1 MSGTNIKIGVVVDD
15 GGSTKKVT
23 NGAELLAKGLDNVT
37 ASATKASAAVKAAMA
52 PSGGAKTKDALK
64 NATTPAQESLEYGRA
79 RAAAGTGAAG
89 RDFANQAQG
98 LGGLVRLY
106 ATYAANL
113 FAVSAAFRALS
124 EAMDTSNMV
133 KGLDQLGAA
142 TGRNL
147 GGLSKRLVEL
157 TDGAISFRESMQ
169 AVAQTTSGGMSSK
182 NIERLALVAK
192 NASMALGV
200 SMPDAITRLSR
211 GITKLEPEL
220 LDELGIMT
228 KIGPATEMYA
238 RQVGKAASQLTDFEK
253 RQAFANAVLAEG
265 EEKFGVLGASAAN
278 PYDKLLASLKNVS
291 QSGLE
296 VVNKVLGPLTSI
308 LASSPTAL
316 AAAIAALGIALV
328 KQALP
333 AIGEFKSGLA
343 AAADKATQLSVKK
356 AEDAANARTKIN
368 AKIIADAEQR
378 ASDEVNAVDNAE
390 AKIAQL
396 RDAGYKKNSLAA
408 KLLSQDLEDIK
419 EKDLKKQ
426 ESIAKGQAT
435 MAAKLAKEGADPA
448 AVKALKE
455 QSDANMEVAT
465 SLRGAI
471 KAHEDYKVAVDTAIK
486 DSEKAAKGH
495 SIYGLTIEAARK
507 AQDAS
512 TKKSIISNAAYNA
525 SLIGMT
531 GAFKLMQAD
540 IESSGLSLSKW
551 ETRILKGKAGLAMFV
566 GVLGTVG
573 GAISSALNWIG
584 LITAAVGM
592 LDMWWSKNAKDM
604 ETFNSAITLV
614 NDSVENASR
623 TIDVLNKKGGYSN
636 STIEGISAM
645 ANALNELATSAESAV
660 NAAAKAKASM
670 GVWDKIKNSFFSA
683 FGGGVDKN
691 LAKALSV
698 DVESALNILRRSGL
712 GDKAES
718 TFKALLNVE
727 ALDVETVRKALL
739 NLSEDGLQKFVVGFN
754 KANTELNNG
763 SSRLNSFKTA
773 TENTTKAYQDFIV
786 STANTNPMFK
796 LGASLENLTQ
806 TMLVLQSEGV
816 DELKAAMLDLEK
828 SPEKAALFGDAFVNR
843 LVEIKEGFQDQAT
856 AVGAY
861 TNRLSELNDEIE
873 KNKAILPKGY
883 DFEKDPSKLAVGG
896 TAGQST
902 AINTLKQLSKDK
914 KVIENTLD
922 LLPKDK
928 IIAAKNLF
936 GEGISAAFK
945 ESSRLMD
952 VALGQSAEKA
962 AITIGKAKLAGLSG
976 EERAKTESA
985 LNQQELKLRETAINT
1000 NIDLILSQERLTAA
1014 IDSSTA
1020 ESALSRAEAKG
1031 LKGPELQA
1039 FKDQAEAANLF
1050 KDLLGKK
1057 GGKVNLGNITAQ
1069 EGDTV
1074 GAMVM
1079 AKAMPV
1085 RQRLAQQQASLTELG
1100 GEKGA
1105 EAVRGKIAEEAGRLE
1120 DTQKRLGLEA
1130 SITQVLQARQNIV
1143 ASIVGV
1149 ASEQAI
1155 LDQNELD
1162 RKALTNKQLSEI
1174 SAINT
1179 AIKNAQSVPER
1190 EKQQGYK
1197 NLIVQKQIEEDINL
1211 ALQQRQRLLG
1221 LELDSINK
1229 RYEVTRVTR
1238 ELENTKQTGRLDV
1251 LNQELASYSKLYEM
1265 SEGFTNTQQFIIDKK
1280 RTELEATNA
1289 IRAAEESMQ
1298 QKRDEADAKKKALD
1312 STSATFAADTAVI
1325 DQELIRQQKL
1335 TDVAVATANAQKS
1348 SKLDILN
1355 IVKQTNIEQ
1364 ERYNQLIATSVT
1376 FAESL
1381 KSVFGDL
1388 GEKVGG
1394 FTSALTEVAVQ
1405 TEKNAAAMKLAGE
1418 AKQAAY
1424 DSQDVEQIAAAEAGY
1439 DAQKRKSQKDEFN
1452 GNLKL
1457 VASAKNMF
1465 KEKTFAYKALDKVEK
1480 TMHLYRMA
1488 MDAKELAFKIGNA
1501 IMGVTVKAGAEASST
1516 GITFAGVAAR
1526 MPAYISEIYASWGAM
1541 GPWMAAAA
1549 GVFIADKL
1557 GAFGGDSGG
1566 GFVPSAEQRQET
1578 QGTAMGYDEKGNKVQ
1593 VSRGVFGDTNA
1604 KSESIANS
1612 LEIIKNNSVKG
1623 LDYDDKM
1630 LRSLQ
1635 NLANALDNTAKGLY
1649 SITGLR
1655 TGSLSGV
1662 VEGTNTSGGFLGI
1675 GGLFSSSTS
1684 KSIVDSGIQLKGTF
1698 LDLVKGVKGTINTFE
1713 TVSTTVRSSGLLGIG
1728 SSTRTSV
1735 ATNFKELSGLD
1746 PKAFESL
1753 VNAFGYASDFLYSVA
1768 DAADVAD
1775 SVVTDA
1781 MSKVKVDQMASLRG
1795 LTGEEF
1801 TKELSAVI
1809 GNVLDETSLV
1819 IFTEYE
1825 KFANFGEGMLETVTR
1840 VVDTNR
1846 KIKQQI
1852 INMTMKSIDDTL
1864 SARGISP
1871 AAIGMASKVITENLA
1886 TLAGGL
1892 ENFLDQSNYFIDNF
1906 YTDAEKVIPTQKAVV
1921 KQLAALGYASVDTK
1935 AEFKALVQSLDLT
1948 DANARNTYQSL
1959 MDLAPGFMEVIDA
1972 VDAQAQSLKD
1982 AADNLRN
1989 FSAQI
1994 KDFKNSLLLG
2004 SSSILT
2010 PADKYTEARTQFESI
2025 YAKAMQGDKVALS
2038 KVTSSAQSFLEAS
2051 QTYNAS
2057 SEAYTSDFNTVLSK
2071 LDNASI
2077 SADSAASVA
2086 ELQLSALSIHTNL
2099 LSSINT
2105 NIALIAGVPQA
2116 ASGGRVSG
2124 LTLVG
2129 EMGPELVDFTTP
2141 GRVYTADQTA
2151 GMFTPGIGNTGQ
2163 QQLIQEVRNLR
2174 QEVAKLREQQSTE
2187 TGHLIN
2193 ATYDAQS
2200 KNAEQVT
2207 EGVTEAAA
2215 KQAWADQI
2223 RQSAVII

>member
-23 NGAELLAKGLDNVT
+23 NGAELLAKGLDGVT
-37 ASATKASAAVKAAMA
+37 ASATRASAAVKAAMA
-52 PSGGAKTKDALK
+52 PSGGSKTKEALK
-64 NATTPAQESLEYGRA
+64 NATTPTQEGLEYGRA
-79 RAAAGTGAAG
+79 RAAVGTGAAG

-291 QSGLE
+291 QAGLE

-316 AAAIAALGIALV
+316 AAAIAAIGIALV

-333 AIGEFKSGLA
+333 AIGEFKAGLA

-426 ESIAKGQAT
+426 EAIAKGQAT
-435 MAAKLAKEGADPA
+435 MANKLATEGGDPA
-448 AVKALKE
+448 AIKALRV
-455 QSDANMEVAT
+455 QSDANMEVAA

-471 KAHEDYKVAVDTAIK
+471 KAHEDYKVAVDNAIK

-495 SIYGLTIEAARK
+495 SIYGLTVEAARK

-512 TKKSIISNAAYNA
+512 TKKSIISNAAYNG
-525 SLIGMT
+525 SLIGMN

-540 IESSGLSLSKW
+540 IEASGLSLSKW

-645 ANALNELATSAESAV
+645 ANALNELATSAEAAV
-660 NAAAKAKASM
+660 NAATKAKASM

-718 TFKALLNVE
+718 TFKSLLNVE
-727 ALDVETVRKALL
+727 ALDVETVRKAILG
-739 NLSEDGLQKFVVGFN
+739 LSEDGLQKFVVGFN

-828 SPEKAALFGDAFVNR
+828 SPEKAALFGDAFVDR

-861 TNRLSELNDEIE
+861 TNRLSELNAEIE
-873 KNKAILPKGY
+873 KNKSILPKGY

-902 AINTLKQLSKDK
+902 AINALKQLSKDK

-928 IIAAKNLF
+928 IVAAKNLF
-936 GEGISAAFK
+936 SEGISAAFK

-962 AITIGKAKLAGLSG
+962 AITIGKAKLAGLTG

-985 LNQQELKLRETAINT
+985 LNQQELMLRETAINT

-1039 FKDQAEAANLF
+1039 FKDQADAANLF

-1130 SITQVLQARQNIV
+1130 SITQVLQARQSIV
-1143 ASIVGV
+1143 ASIVGI
-1149 ASEQAI
+1149 ASEQSI

-1162 RKALTNKQLSEI
+1162 RKSLTNKQLSEI

-1179 AIKNAQSVPER
+1179 AIKNATSDTER
-1190 EKQQGYK
+1190 EKQKGYK
-1197 NLIVQKQIEEDINL
+1197 NLILQKQVEEDTNL
-1211 ALQQRQRLLG
+1211 ALQQRQRLLS

-1229 RYEVTRVTR
+1229 RYEVIRVTR

-1265 SEGFTNTQQFIIDKK
+1265 SEGFTNTQQFIVDKK

-1312 STSATFAADTAVI
+1312 PTSTTFVADTLVI
-1325 DQELIRQQKL
+1325 DQELTRQQKL
-1335 TDVAVATANAQKS
+1335 TDAIIATANAQKS

-1376 FAESL
+1376 FADSL

-1394 FTSALTEVAVQ
+1394 FTSALTEVTAQ
-1405 TEKNAAAMKLAGE
+1405 TEKNAAAMKLAGK

-1439 DAQKRKSQKDEFN
+1439 DAQKRKSQKDELS

-1457 VASAKNMF
+1457 VSSAKTMF
-1465 KEKTFAYKALDKVEK
+1465 KEKTLAYKALDKIEK
-1480 TMHLYRMA
+1480 AMHLYRLA
-1488 MDAKELAFKIGNA
+1488 MDAKELAFKIGNM
-1501 IMGVTVKAGAEASST
+1501 IMGTTAKAGAEAADT
-1516 GITFAGVAAR
+1516 GLTFAGVAAR
-1526 MPAYISEIYASWGAM
+1526 LPAYAAEIYGKTIGQLGPIAGPAVATALVAAM
-1541 GPWMAAAA
+1541 
-1549 GVFIADKL
+1549 
-1557 GAFGGDSGG
+1557 FGLFGKGG
-1566 GFVPSAEQRQET
+1566 GGVATFVPNAEQRQET
-1578 QGTAMGYDEKGNKVQ
+1578 QGTAMGYDSQGNKVQ
-1593 VSRGVFGDTNA
+1593 VRRGVFGDTEA

-1612 LEIIKNNSVKG
+1612 LEIIKDNSVDGLSYDNRMLELLTSIDNGINSAAKG
-1623 LDYDDKM
+1623 IFNIQG
-1630 LRSLQ
+1630 LRSGSMFG
-1635 NLANALDNTAKGLY
+1635 TV
-1649 SITGLR
+1649 TG
-1655 TGSLSGV
+1655 TQ
-1662 VEGTNTSGGFLGI
+1662 SGGGLLGTGFLA
-1675 GGLFSSSTS
+1675 SKTS
-1684 KSIVDSGIQLKGTF
+1684 RNITD
-1698 LDLVKGVKGTINTFE
+1698 
-1713 TVSTTVRSSGLLGIG
+1713 SGLLIEG
-1728 SSTRTSV
+1728 TF
-1735 ATNFKELSGLD
+1735 AQL
-1746 PKAFESL
+1746 
-1753 VNAFGYASDFLYSVA
+1753 ASDTNKSVLDFFEQVTVSKKNWYGKTKTWVETYRKEVD
-1768 DAADVAD
+1768 DATSEFFQDIFGNATEMFIEVGSKAGINAQ
-1775 SVVTDA
+1775 VVNQVLNNLDLGQ
-1781 MSKVKVDQMASLRG
+1781 SFASLRG
-1795 LTGEEF
+1795 LKGEEF
-1801 TKELSAVI
+1801 QTELSAII
-1809 GNVLDETSLV
+1809 GSVLDDASSK
-1819 IFTEYE
+1819 IFTSFESY
-1825 KFANFGEGMLETVTR
+1825 ANFGEGMLETVIR
-1840 VVDTNR
+1840 VVDTND
-1846 KIKQQI
+1846 KINQQVKNLG
-1852 INMTMKSIDDTL
+1852 INIAPL
-1864 SARGISP
+1864 GFA
-1871 AAIGMASKVITENLA
+1871 ITESLA
-1886 TLAGGL
+1886 DLAGGMQ
-1892 ENFLDQSNYFIDNF
+1892 NFIDQSNYFRENF
-1906 YTDAEKVIPTQKAVV
+1906 QTEAERLAPTQKAVI
-1921 KQLAALGYASVDTK
+1921 KQLAAMGYASVDTK
-1935 AEFKALVQSLDLT
+1935 DEFKALVKSLDLT
-1948 DANARNTYQSL
+1948 NDNARQTYQSL
-1959 MDLAPGFMEVIDA
+1959 MDLAPGFNDVIEGITNGLADTKA
-1972 VDAQAQSLKD
+1972 GLEDTVSSFSDFAKNIKAFRESLI
-1982 AADNLRN
+1982 L
-1989 FSAQI
+1989 SA
-1994 KDFKNSLLLG
+1994 
-2004 SSSILT
+2004 SSTAT
-2010 PADKYTEARTQFESI
+2010 PLEKYAEAKTQFEST
-2025 YAKAMQGDKVALS
+2025 YALALTGDKDAMN
-2038 KVTSSAQSFLEAS
+2038 KVTSSANTLLDLGKSL
-2051 QTYNAS
+2051 YAS
-2057 SEAYTSDFNTVLSK
+2057 SDEYSNLFNYISEKLSS
-2071 LDNASI
+2071 AEI
-2077 SADSAASVA
+2077 SALASVDVA
-2086 ELQLSALSIHTNL
+2086 QLQLNALDSSVSL
-2099 LSSINT
+2099 LSEIAANT
-2105 NIALIAGVPQA
+2105 AATAGITA
-2116 ASGGRVSG
+2116 HAAGGYASGWA
-2124 LTLVG
+2124 LVG
-2129 EMGPELVDFTTP
+2129 ERGPEMVNFSAP
-2141 GRVYTADQTA
+2141 AQVYTADQTA
-2151 GMFTPGIGNTGQ
+2151 GMFAPNTGMAPAIGAMVTEIKQ
-2163 QQLIQEVRNLR
+2163 LR
-2174 QEVAKLREQQSTE
+2174 QEVVQLRKDQQKQ
-2187 TGHLIN
+2187 TGDIIISN
-2193 ATYDAQS
+2193 YDALQKSSEEIATAVVESSQDTAWTARS
-2200 KNAEQVT
+2200 KSEI
-2207 EGVTEAAA
+2207 
-2215 KQAWADQI
+2215 K
-2223 RQSAVII
+2223 